1 MTLVIKKIKGKK
13 YYYSF
18 LSYFLINK
26 SKSFSKYIGAKKPSE
41 KELAKIENM
50 FRIEIIEKLA
60 TKIYTYELTDT
71 DDVIKALLFRDLFNK
86 KYENLTESKK
96 RKYDI
101 DNTILFTL
109 TTLTTEE
116 VDVNLNDVKNAFE
129 KNSHFTQKEQVSK
142 NMLNAVESIKEKH
155 SLDKNYLFRL
165 HKMTMASFET
175 KTPGLLRNKQ
185 VYLHKIGESGISIEL
200 SYRPPTPDRIEKL
213 LDEFIEWYGN
223 SKLNPIEKATISHY
237 KLYRIHPFLDGNKRI
252 CRLIFNKTLI
262 DEGFPLLNV
271 SIEKE
276 EYFDALINSTEKD
289 NAKVL
294 VDFVL
299 EQYYKQVKDFL
310 KFYI

>member
-1 MTLVIKKIKGKK
+1 
-13 YYYSF
+13 
-18 LSYFLINK
+18 
-26 SKSFSKYIGAKKPSE
+26 
-41 KELAKIENM
+41 M

-294 VDFVL
+294 VDFML